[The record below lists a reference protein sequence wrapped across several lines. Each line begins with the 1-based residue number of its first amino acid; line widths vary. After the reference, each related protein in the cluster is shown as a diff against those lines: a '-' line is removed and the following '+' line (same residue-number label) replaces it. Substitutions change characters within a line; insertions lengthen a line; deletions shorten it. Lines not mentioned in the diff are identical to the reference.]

1 MRQAKNQATC
11 SAGWCRFFGKAPQAG
26 ASDGAALTNQAT
38 VDALA
43 DRVWNGE
50 ADYWDTPLFEFIS
63 KDLLNALETGLKSPK
78 ARGIANQG
86 GITYNAPDDAF
97 RTALEQNLFHFS
109 AAKTLAEV
117 QQLNQALRD
126 SDGYADFRRRAD
138 RITSTF
144 NRTWQR
150 TEYGTAVNCAENAST
165 YRRLKSEADIFP
177 YWQYCT
183 VGDDRVREEH
193 AALDGLILRH
203 DDPLWDKIYP
213 PNGWKCRCYVVPK
226 MAAEV
231 NVSEQSQHQRV
242 EEYMKTTDWKNA
254 EAQHWDI
261 NRAKQGLVFAANQM
275 YIRKFPDNAASYMD
289 RVKPDRWGLEPSV
302 KKLQQQAT
310 EAALQYN
317 GTPDEF
323 WEAHKQ
329 VIDGREY
336 LVVKDYNGREWRMDR
351 EAYVIH
357 TTDNLKKRAFRL
369 KHLPNVFEVAS
380 QPDEVWLGQE
390 YKDKN
395 KGDDNYYLSN
405 YIMIK
410 HYKGVSIAVVGKI
423 ENGELVWKTWYPVR
437 DNNVRKGLLI
447 RRKV

>member
-1 MRQAKNQATC
+1 M
-11 SAGWCRFFGKAPQAG
+11 
-26 ASDGAALTNQAT
+26 
-38 VDALA
+38 
-43 DRVWNGE
+43 
-50 ADYWDTPLFEFIS
+50 
-63 KDLLNALETGLKSPK
+63 
-78 ARGIANQG
+78 
-86 GITYNAPDDAF
+86 
-97 RTALEQNLFHFS
+97 EQNLFHFS

-126 SDGYADFRRRAD
+126 SDGHADFRRRAD

>member
-1 MRQAKNQATC
+1 MQR
-11 SAGWCRFFGKAPQAG
+11 
-26 ASDGAALTNQAT
+26 
-38 VDALA
+38 
-43 DRVWNGE
+43 
-50 ADYWDTPLFEFIS
+50 
-63 KDLLNALETGLKSPK
+63 
-78 ARGIANQG
+78 
-86 GITYNAPDDAF
+86 
-97 RTALEQNLFHFS
+97 
-109 AAKTLAEV
+109 
-117 QQLNQALRD
+117 LNQALRD
-126 SDGYADFRRRAD
+126 SEGYDDFRLRAE
-138 RITSTF
+138 RITATF

-165 YRRLKSEADIFP
+165 YRRLKGEIDVFP
-177 YWQYCT
+177 YWEYRT

-242 EEYMKTTDWKNA
+242 DEYMQTPDWKSA

-261 NRAKQGLVFAANQM
+261 NRAKQGLVFDANQM

-302 KKLQQQAT
+302 RKLQQQAT
-310 EAALQYN
+310 AAAAEYT

-336 LVVKDYNGREWRMDR
+336 LVVKDYNGREWRMDK
-351 EAYVIH
+351 ESFDTH
-357 TTDNLKKRAFRL
+357 TTNKRKKRAHRVGL
-369 KHLPNVFEVAS
+369 LDNVFEIALN
-380 QPDEVWLGQE
+380 PDEVWLGRTDE
-390 YKDKN
+390 DLGNGIKALDSYVF
-395 KGDDNYYLSN
+395 
-405 YIMIK
+405 IK
-410 HYKGVSIAVVGKI
+410 HYKDQSIAVAGKI
-423 ENGELVWKTWYPVR
+423 KSDDLQFTTWFPIRDKKVR
-437 DNNVRKGLLI
+437 EGLLI
-447 RRKV
+447 KKKQ

>member
-1 MRQAKNQATC
+1 M
-11 SAGWCRFFGKAPQAG
+11 
-26 ASDGAALTNQAT
+26 SDGAALTNQAT

-63 KDLLNALETGLKSPK
+63 KDFLNALETGLKSPK

-86 GITYNAPDDAF
+86 SITYNAPDDAF

-410 HYKGVSIAVVGKI
+410 HYKDVSIAVVGKI

>member
-1 MRQAKNQATC
+1 MT
-11 SAGWCRFFGKAPQAG
+11 
-26 ASDGAALTNQAT
+26 
-38 VDALA
+38 
-43 DRVWNGE
+43 
-50 ADYWDTPLFEFIS
+50 
-63 KDLLNALETGLKSPK
+63 SPK
-78 ARGIANQG
+78 ARGIVNQA

-117 QQLNQALRD
+117 QRLNQALRD
-126 SDGYADFRRRAD
+126 SEGYDDFRRRAE
-138 RITSTF
+138 RIADTF

-165 YRRLKSEADIFP
+165 YHRLKGEVDVFP
-177 YWQYCT
+177 YWEYRT

-242 EEYMKTTDWKNA
+242 DEYMQTPDWKNA

-261 NRAKQGLVFAANQM
+261 NRAKQGLVFDANQM
-275 YIRKFPDNAASYMD
+275 YIRKFPDNAAAYMD

-302 KKLQQQAT
+302 RKLQQQAAET
-310 EAALQYN
+310 ASVYA
-317 GTPDEF
+317 GTPEEF

-329 VIDGREY
+329 VIGGREY

-351 EAYVIH
+351 KTFDIH
-357 TTDNLKKRAFRL
+357 TTNKTKKRAYRVELLENIF
-369 KHLPNVFEVAS
+369 NVA
-380 QPDEVWLGQE
+380 QNPDEVWLGRTDEDFGNGIKALDSYLFIKHYTNQTIAVAGKIKGDKLIFSTWFPI
-390 YKDKN
+390 KDKN
-395 KGDDNYYLSN
+395 VRRG
-405 YIMIK
+405 I
-410 HYKGVSIAVVGKI
+410 
-423 ENGELVWKTWYPVR
+423 LVK
-437 DNNVRKGLLI
+437 N
-447 RRKV
+447 RR